1 MAKTGA
7 TGITRIIKAAGYSW
21 LGFKAAY
28 KNEAAFRQELW
39 LAIILIPAGIYLGD
53 SVLEKAILVCSV
65 LFVLVVEL
73 LNSAIESV
81 VDRIGN
87 EPHELS
93 GRAKDMGSTA
103 VFLAI
108 TITLI
113 IWFAVLY
120 PSSTSAINI

>member
-1 MAKTGA
+1 MGKTGA
-7 TGITRIIKAAGYSW
+7 TGITRIINAAGYSW

-28 KNEAAFRQELW
+28 KHEAAFRQELW
-39 LAIILIPAGIYLGD
+39 LAIILTPAGIYLGETLLD
-53 SVLEKAILVCSV
+53 KAVLVSSV

-73 LNSAIESV
+73 MNSAIESV

-103 VFLAI
+103 VFLSI
-108 TITLI
+108 TITII

-120 PSSTSAINI
+120 PDV

>member
-1 MAKTGA
+1 MAKAGA
-7 TGITRIIKAAGYSW
+7 TGITRIINAAGYSW

-28 KNEAAFRQELW
+28 KNEAAFRQEFW
-39 LAIILIPAGIYLGD
+39 LAIILIPAGIYLGETLMD
-53 SVLEKAILVCSV
+53 KAILICSI

-81 VDRIGN
+81 VDRIGD
-87 EPHELS
+87 EHHELS
-93 GRAKDMGSTA
+93 GRAKDMGSSA

-113 IWFAVLY
+113 IWVAVLT
-120 PSSTSAINI
+120 PDI

>member
-1 MAKTGA
+1 MAKAGA
-7 TGITRIIKAAGYSW
+7 TGITRIINAAGYSW

-39 LAIILIPAGIYLGD
+39 LAIILIPTGIYLGETLID
-53 SVLEKAILVCSV
+53 KAILICSV

-81 VDRIGN
+81 VDRIGD
-87 EPHELS
+87 EHHELS
-93 GRAKDMGSTA
+93 GRAKDMGSSA

-108 TITLI
+108 TITI
-113 IWFAVLY
+113 VIWLAVLY
-120 PSSTSAINI
+120 KGM

>member
-1 MAKTGA
+1 MAKSGA
-7 TGITRIIKAAGYSW
+7 TGITRIINAAGYSW

-39 LAIILIPAGIYLGD
+39 LAIILIPAGIYLGETLID
-53 SVLEKAILVCSV
+53 KAVLITSI

-73 LNSAIESV
+73 LNSAIESI
-81 VDRIGN
+81 VDRIGD
-87 EPHELS
+87 EHHELS

-108 TITLI
+108 TITVI
-113 IWFAVLY
+113 IWLAVLVQ
-120 PSSTSAINI
+120 

>member
-7 TGITRIIKAAGYSW
+7 TGIVRIINAAGYSW

-28 KNEAAFRQELW
+28 KNEAAFRQEFW
-39 LAIILIPAGIYLGD
+39 LAVILIPAGIYLGETLVD
-53 SVLEKAILVCSV
+53 KAILVSSV

-81 VDRIGN
+81 VDRIGD
-87 EPHELS
+87 EHHELS

-103 VFLAI
+103 VFLSI
-108 TITLI
+108 TITII
-113 IWFAVLY
+113 IWIAVLY
-120 PSSTSAINI
+120 PGA